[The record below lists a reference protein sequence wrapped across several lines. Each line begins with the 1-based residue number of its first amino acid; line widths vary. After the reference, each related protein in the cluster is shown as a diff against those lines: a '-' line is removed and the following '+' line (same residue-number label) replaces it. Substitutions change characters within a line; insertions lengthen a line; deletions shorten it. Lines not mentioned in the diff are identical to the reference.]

1 MKLKKVI
8 LHNYRCYTND
18 VSVSID
24 NLTCIIGRND
34 VGKSSIKDGRGT
46 GSWHEKLSVTLFQLI
61 A

>member
-18 VSVSID
+18 VPVSID

-34 VGKSSIKDGRGT
+34 VGKSSIMEALDAFFNDNNIGQGGRVM
-46 GSWHEKLSVTLFQLI
+46 K
-61 A
+61 